1 MENLD
6 VSTASAFR
14 GKRAMLEIVHFSF
27 LCSNW
32 KSRKTKGLLGPF
44 LTGQS
49 HGVVIFRVSKNRLS
63 RASLSAGTVL
73 RFFQVGKLRHQSGK
87 GFLKPLRYFL

>member
-14 GKRAMLEIVHFSF
+14 GKRAMLAIVHFSF

-49 HGVVIFRVSKNRLS
+49 HGVVIFRVSKS
-63 RASLSAGTVL
+63 RHNPG
-73 RFFQVGKLRHQSGK
+73 QV
-87 GFLKPLRYFL
+87 